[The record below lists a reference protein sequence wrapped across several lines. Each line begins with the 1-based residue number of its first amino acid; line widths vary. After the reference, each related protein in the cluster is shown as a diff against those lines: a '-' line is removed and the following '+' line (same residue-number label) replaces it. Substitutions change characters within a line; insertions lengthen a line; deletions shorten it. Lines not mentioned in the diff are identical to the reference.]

1 MGLRDSVSVVSVYA
15 QKMTSFCGH
24 PRVRAFRCPGVYN
37 QHSYLHRT
45 GYIGTG
51 TLRQLV
57 KQLRFGLSFI
67 EVLANPLTDK
77 YVLYCG

>member
-1 MGLRDSVSVVSVYA
+1 MVLRDSVSVLSVYA

-24 PRVRAFRCPGVYN
+24 PRVRAFRCPGVCN
-37 QHSYLHRT
+37 QHSYQYRT

-67 EVLANPLTDK
+67 EVMVNPSTDK
-77 YVLYCG
+77 YVLDCG